1 MQLDLG
7 TNIRQL
13 RRRDRKTQEALAEAL
28 GVTSQAVSRWESG
41 GSYPDM
47 NLIPS
52 IANYFGVTIDELFGY
67 HNERESRINALVSQI
82 QAMKWKNNGVDTNLN
97 ETIALARSALV
108 EFPGNERLM
117 VCLASVLYTSGYSR
131 YGEHHLTDSEGY
143 DIYDTQRHRGY
154 AEWMEAIPLYEKAL
168 LTLEDGDFRR
178 MAEGELMQLYVNMG
192 MYEKSHTLAEK
203 APGIYS
209 TKAYMRICACDGKER
224 VQAYG
229 QAILGM
235 LHASAALMVHGVLA
249 AKKNMTVP
257 EKISSI
263 QGAIRLFDV
272 VCTDG
277 NYGEH
282 NRLIARMYTLLSL
295 YLWLD
300 GKQDEAFEALDQS
313 LNHFR
318 QFEELCTME
327 NPSYTAPL
335 LRQVKMDF
343 SSSPIPNPSEPD
355 TTAVS
360 LYKAWPW
367 WSVEEEIQVRQEIQA
382 DPRWDAWVAKT
393 HLLKTDKSS
402 LK

>member
-7 TNIRQL
+7 NNIRQF
-13 RRRDRKTQEALAEAL
+13 RRRDKKTQEDLAQAL
-28 GVTSQAVSRWESG
+28 GVTAQAVSRWESG

-52 IANYFGVTIDELFGY
+52 IANFFGVTIDELFGY
-67 HNERESRINALVSQI
+67 HNERENKINALVSQI
-82 QAMKWKNNGVDTNLN
+82 RARKWKNTGADADFD
-97 ETIALARSALV
+97 ETIALARNALV

-117 VCLASVLYTSGYSR
+117 VCLASVLYTAGYCR
-131 YGEHHLTDSEGY
+131 YGEHHLTDSDGY

-154 AEWMEAIPLYEKAL
+154 PEWTEAVTLYEKAL
-168 LTLEDGDFRR
+168 CTLEDGDFRR
-178 MAEGELMQLYVNMG
+178 EAVGDLMQLYVAMG
-192 MYEKSHTLAEK
+192 MYEKSRALAEK
-203 APGIYS
+203 APNLYS
-209 TKAYMRICACDGKER
+209 TREYMRICACDGNER

-229 QAILGM
+229 QAILAI
-235 LHASAALMVHGVLA
+235 LHASSVLIIRDVLA
-249 AKKNMTVP
+249 AKQNMTVP
-257 EKISSI
+257 EKIGSI
-263 QGAIRLFDV
+263 QGAIRLFDI

-300 GKQDEAFEALDQS
+300 GKRDEAFEALDQS

-318 QFEELCTME
+318 QFEELCAKE
-327 NPSYTAPL
+327 NPAYTAPL
-335 LRQVKMDF
+335 LRQIKVDF
-343 SSSPIPNPSEPD
+343 SRSPIPNPAEPD
-355 TTAVS
+355 TTAIS

-367 WSVEEEIQVRQEIQA
+367 WHVEEETQVRQEMQS

-393 HLLKTDKSS
+393 HL
-402 LK
+402 

>member
-7 TNIRQL
+7 SNIRQL
-13 RRRDRKTQEALAEAL
+13 RRRDKRTQEALAEAL
-28 GVTSQAVSRWESG
+28 GVTPQAVSRWEAG

-67 HNERESRINALVSQI
+67 HNERESRINNLVSQI
-82 QAMKWKNNGVDTNLN
+82 QARKWKNNGADADL
-97 ETIALARSALV
+97 EKTIAFARNALV

-117 VCLASVLYTSGYSR
+117 VCLASVLYTAGYSR
-131 YGEHHLTDSEGY
+131 HGEHHLTDSEGY
-143 DIYDTQRHRGY
+143 DIYDTQRHKGY
-154 AEWMEAIPLYEKAL
+154 AEWTEAVTLYEKAL

-178 MAEGELMQLYVNMG
+178 VAVGELMQLYVNMG
-192 MYEKSHTLAEK
+192 MYEKSHALAEN

-209 TKAYMRICACDGKER
+209 TKEYMRICACDGKER

-229 QAILGM
+229 QAILSM
-235 LHASAALMVHGVLA
+235 IHASAVLIVQDVLA
-249 AKKNMTVP
+249 AKQNMAVP
-257 EKISSI
+257 EKIRGI
-263 QGAIRLFDV
+263 QGAIRLFDT

-300 GKQDEAFEALDQS
+300 GKHDEAFDALDQA

-318 QFEELCTME
+318 QFEELCTKE
-327 NPSYTAPL
+327 TPSYTAPL
-335 LRQVKMDF
+335 LRQVKVDF
-343 SSSPIPNPSEPD
+343 SRSPIPNPSEPD

-360 LYKAWPW
+360 LYKDWPW
-367 WSVEEEIQVRQEIQA
+367 WSVEEETQVRQEMQA
-382 DPRWDAWVAKT
+382 DPRWDAWVEKC
-393 HLLKTDKSS
+393 KI
-402 LK
+402 